1 MGAAMSTDTS
11 KSLFEQAMKEINSG
25 NYIPAEHLLQQAS
38 EINEEGTTL
47 YAASWAV
54 LLALRD
60 REDEAIAILEER
72 LATFSTDANLL
83 LAYGI
88 TLEKQ
93 ENYDDA
99 EDAFREVVARDPRN
113 PGALRGLSAIMKRKG
128 DMMEAAK
135 LAAQAF
141 AEVPDNAIF
150 AKQAA
155 DMLEAL
161 DQPKTAFEILDLGA
175 LYNPEDEELVSRAL
189 KGCLANNMIERARE
203 ILTIVDINQ
212 PWAAGWK
219 ASFLDWQ
226 GEHARADE
234 LITRTLSRP
243 AGNDTGFLFQCA
255 CIMMRRENLD
265 AADQYVERIL
275 AQDPQ
280 HTGALRIRADLSLG
294 RTDLDGAIDPL
305 MKAFSL
311 SSDALTGWRLFWS
324 CVISRR
330 WDDAEETLATLS
342 EDEELMDDVL
352 ESMRL
357 ELASAFLDAAQNK
370 PLEAESFPSLDMLPS
385 EASCGVLLEFLE
397 NVEEYKHQTKSLDKL
412 YAVLFDELGQRDP
425 LLRLNRLYARSSWK
439 LMNKALEDMFTSIEN
454 GEPVLGFEQTGNVH
468 RLYSLLTG
476 LATLDQ
482 DRIDKFSANMGTEM
496 QTVVSNILRQKP
508 QRNAIEQRWL
518 DRLTGYQEAPAQ
530 GRAVNEPAP
539 LQTTP
544 TGVNIDARTTIT
556 GANVNTNEQK
566 VQVVYETEDG
576 QLITDLSSGD
586 YEIVEEEDDEDGEWE
601 WVEVE
606 VEIPADAPVEEPK
619 ETFTPKATP

>member
-1 MGAAMSTDTS
+1 
-11 KSLFEQAMKEINSG
+11 MKEINSG

-60 REDEAIAILEER
+60 REDEAISILEER

-93 ENYDDA
+93 GNFDDA
-99 EDAFREVVARDPRN
+99 EDAFREVVSRDPRN
-113 PGALRGLSAIMKRKG
+113 PGALRGLSAIAKRKG

-141 AEVPDNAIF
+141 SEVPDNAIF

-155 DMLEAL
+155 DMMEAL
-161 DQPKTAFEILDLGA
+161 DQHKTAFEILDLGA

-226 GEHARADE
+226 GEHEKADE
-234 LITRTLSRP
+234 LISRTLARP

-324 CVISRR
+324 CMVSRR
-330 WDDAEETLATLS
+330 WDDAEETLATLG
-342 EDEELMDDVL
+342 EDEDLMSDVL

-357 ELASAFLDAAQNK
+357 ELASAFLEAAQNK
-370 PLEAESFPSLDMLPS
+370 PLEMDSFPSLDMLPN
-385 EASCGVLLEFLE
+385 EASCGILLEFLE
-397 NVEEYKHQTKSLDKL
+397 NVEEYKHQTKSLEKL
-412 YAVLFDELGQRDP
+412 YSIFFDELGARDP
-425 LLRLNRLYARSSWK
+425 MLRLNRLYARSSWK
-439 LMNKALEDMFTSIEN
+439 LMNKALDDLFTSIED
-454 GEPVLGFEQTGNVH
+454 GEPVLGFEQTGSVH

-482 DRIDKFSANMGTEM
+482 DRIDKFSENLNTEM
-496 QTVVSNILRQKP
+496 QTVVANILRQKP
-508 QRNAIEQRWL
+508 QRNPMEQRWL
-518 DRLTGYQEAPAQ
+518 DRLTGHREAPSQPAPV
-530 GRAVNEPAP
+530 AAAAP

-544 TGVNIDARTTIT
+544 TGVNIDTRTSLS
-556 GANVNTNEQK
+556 GSNVNQREE
-566 VQVVYETEDG
+566 VQVIYETEDG
-576 QLITDLSSGD
+576 QIITDLSSGD

-601 WVEVE
+601 YIWVEEE
-606 VEIPADAPVEEPK
+606 VPIEPQMPT
-619 ETFTPKATP
+619 ETYTPKPTP